1 MKPTIKKSW
10 TNEYVRVKRKYIDEC
25 VERGKV
31 VCYVRYGVTKAYI
44 TDPKNSI
51 FLVESDIY
59 GIDLHKKLN
68 KVYWGKEME
77 DSDIKPTHQL
87 ILKKIEGGEVIFK
100 QALWDA
106 EMFEIVVPVTT
117 TTTEWVHGQADGL
130 VEDNFNK

>member
-25 VERGKV
+25 VERGEV
-31 VCYVRYGVTKAYI
+31 VCYVRYGVTNAYI

-77 DSDIKPTHQL
+77 DSNIKPTHQL